1 MSSIDIPGYQ
11 KLEIEHLVLD
21 YNGTIALDGSLIAGV
36 ADLFELL
43 AQSVT
48 IHVVTADT
56 FGKAGQQLANL
67 PCRLTILAGEDQARA
82 KLKYVRELGS
92 EKTVCFGNGR
102 NDRMMVKEAILGI
115 VMIQGEGAAVESM
128 LNADIICRDILDA
141 LSLFTHPK
149 RLVATLRS

>member
-1 MSSIDIPGYQ
+1 MITIDIPGYK

-36 ADLFELL
+36 AELFELL
-43 AQSVT
+43 AQAVT

-67 PCRLTILAGEDQARA
+67 PCRLTILADEDQAQE
-82 KLKYVRELGS
+82 KLMYARELGL

-102 NDRMMVKEAILGI
+102 NDRLMVKEAIVGI
-115 VMIQGEGAAVESM
+115 VLIQGEGTAVETA

-141 LSLFTHPK
+141 LSLFTEPK
-149 RLVATLRS
+149 RLIATLRS